1 VACLE
6 ASVAMENGANGSG
19 IFRTGCMQ
27 KIFLRT
33 LNAVSHL
40 EDHSQEV
47 FFLVR
52 SMRGR
57 AMFE

>member
-1 VACLE
+1 MACLE
-6 ASVAMENGANGSG
+6 ASVAIENGADGSG
-19 IFRTGCMQ
+19 ILRTGRMQ

-52 SMRGR
+52 SMKGQ
-57 AMFE
+57 AMFK